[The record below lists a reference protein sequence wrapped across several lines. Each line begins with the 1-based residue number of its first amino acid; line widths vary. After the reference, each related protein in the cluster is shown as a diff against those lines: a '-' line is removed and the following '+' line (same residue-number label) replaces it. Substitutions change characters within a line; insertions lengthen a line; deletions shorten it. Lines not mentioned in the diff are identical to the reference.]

1 MLIGSLKYRKVYQYR
16 VEGVDTSET
25 LSLWLTSY
33 NYNAMLLLDNEGLED
48 SGNILLER
56 RCDITLTKVKVETYV
71 YKDSNGKKKKTP
83 VNLDFFCRLGAVLRW
98 VKSNCSTYNEE
109 GYTGLQLASGEFE
122 ASIEKQYIIK
132 FPMDESKILAKVTLV
147 FQ

>member
-71 YKDSNGKKKKTP
+71 YRDSNGKKKKTP
-83 VNLDFFCRLGAVLRW
+83 VNLDFFCR
-98 VKSNCSTYNEE
+98 
-109 GYTGLQLASGEFE
+109 
-122 ASIEKQYIIK
+122 
-132 FPMDESKILAKVTLV
+132 
-147 FQ
+147 